1 MALAPATQKRAWFV
15 IQQSTHNK
23 MNTLSK
29 ALLSGLTG
37 AIALNTLHETVR
49 QFTPK
54 APRVDK
60 LGKRS
65 IIKLTKAAKVPT
77 PTGNALY
84 ATAMAGDVLSNTLY
98 YSLIGTAHP
107 QVALPLGG
115 VLGALAGAGAVT
127 LAEPL
132 GLGDEPV
139 RRTATTAA
147 LTITWYVV
155 GGLAT
160 AAMFGWLNRK

>member
-1 MALAPATQKRAWFV
+1 
-15 IQQSTHNK
+15 

-29 ALLSGLTG
+29 SLLSGFVG
-37 AIALNTLHETVR
+37 AIALNALHETVR
-49 QFTPK
+49 QTYPE

-60 LGKRS
+60 LGKRG
-65 IIKLTKAAKVPT
+65 IVTITKAVNAPT

-98 YSLIGTAHP
+98 YSLIGAARP
-107 QVALPLGG
+107 EAAWPLGG

-132 GLGDEPV
+132 GLGDDPV

-147 LTITWYVV
+147 LTVAWYTV

-160 AAMFGWLNRK
+160 AAMFRWLSRRS

>member
-1 MALAPATQKRAWFV
+1 
-15 IQQSTHNK
+15 

-29 ALLSGLTG
+29 SLLSGLVG
-37 AIALNTLHETVR
+37 AVALNTLHETVR
-49 QFTPK
+49 QVAPK

-60 LGKRS
+60 LGKRG
-65 IIKLTKAAKVPT
+65 IIKITKATNVPT

-98 YSLIGTAHP
+98 YSLIGLASSEA
-107 QVALPLGG
+107 ALPLGG

-147 LTITWYVV
+147 LTVAWYTV

-160 AAMFGWLNRK
+160 AAMFTWLSRK